1 MRVRDRGFA
10 LLIVLLSV
18 AALFALAV
26 RSAISTRS
34 TTLEVGVVHDR
45 VAAERGARGAAVLAI
60 RGMLNASRQ
69 AVEEAQDQL
78 DPFRT
83 RTPQHDDPAP
93 DEGPKDPE
101 IPAFLRELLGDK
113 LKQVEEGAKDAAKG
127 STMGALT
134 DGGGMAGR
142 VPRGTGMSVLRT
154 LGLPTRPLIITLEGR
169 RYTVSLSDA
178 AGQLSLNGADDRQ
191 FMAYF
196 RAKGFE
202 SVEAQTIT
210 DQILDWRDPDN
221 IPRARGAE
229 QEVYERLG
237 ITCRNA
243 PFTAL
248 EELLFLPA
256 ITRDIFEA
264 IRADL
269 SLTVESVVHVG
280 SASRAVLASVE
291 GLAPDAVERIIAL
304 RESGGLT
311 AASLQ
316 ALMPLTQ
323 RDSAR
328 KSLRFE
334 PSSIVRI
341 TVEASDA
348 SSPPTTRGP
357 GAEAGPSGEGYS
369 RPVTRFE
376 GIAVIDDNGLRDL
389 GLRAIQ

>member
-1 MRVRDRGFA
+1 
-10 LLIVLLSV
+10 VLLSV

-45 VAAERGARGAAVLAI
+45 IAAERGARGAAVLAI

-69 AVEEAQDQL
+69 AVEDAQDQA
-78 DPFRT
+78 DPFRS
-83 RTPQHDDPAP
+83 RSPRRDDPPA
-93 DEGPKDPE
+93 DDGPKDPE

-113 LKQVEEGAKDAAKG
+113 LKQVEEGAKDAARG
-127 STMGALT
+127 STIGALT

-142 VPRGTGMSVLRT
+142 VPRGAGMSVLRT

-169 RYTVSLSDA
+169 RYTVRLSDA
-178 AGQLSLNGADDRQ
+178 AGQLSVNGADERQ

-202 SVEAQTIT
+202 SVQAQTIT

-229 QEVYERLG
+229 HEVYERLG

-256 ITRDIFEA
+256 VTRDVFET

-269 SLTVESVVHVG
+269 SLTVESVIHAG
-280 SASRAVLASVE
+280 SASRAVLSSVD
-291 GLAPDAVERIIAL
+291 GLSPDAVERIISL
-304 RESGGLT
+304 RQSGGLT
-311 AASLQ
+311 AATLE
-316 ALMPLTQ
+316 ALLPLVQ
-323 RDSAR
+323 RETAR

-341 TVEASDA
+341 TVEVSDA
-348 SSPPTTRGP
+348 PSPQPESITAPAGESPP
-357 GAEAGPSGEGYS
+357 

>member
-45 VAAERGARGAAVLAI
+45 VVAERGARGAAVLAI
-60 RGMLNASRQ
+60 RGMLNASTQ
-69 AVEEAQDQL
+69 AVEEAQDQA
-78 DPFRT
+78 DPFRS
-83 RTPQHDDPAP
+83 RSPQRDDPV

-113 LKQVEEGAKDAAKG
+113 LKEVEDGAKDAAKG
-127 STMGALT
+127 STIGGLT

-142 VPRGTGMSVLRT
+142 VPRGAGMSVLRT

-169 RYTVSLSDA
+169 RYTVRLSDA
-178 AGQLSLNGADDRQ
+178 AGQLSVNGADERQ

-202 SVEAQTIT
+202 SVLAQTIT

-229 QEVYERLG
+229 QEVYDRLEV
-237 ITCRNA
+237 TCSNA

-256 ITRDIFEA
+256 VTRDLFQL

-269 SLTVESVVHVG
+269 SLTVESVVHAG
-280 SASRAVLASVE
+280 SASREVLASVE
-291 GLAPDAVERIIAL
+291 GLAPDSVDRIIAL

-311 AASLQ
+311 AATLE
-316 ALMPLTQ
+316 ALLPMVQ
-323 RDSAR
+323 RETAR

-334 PSSIVRI
+334 PSSVVRI
-341 TVEASDA
+341 TVEATDA
-348 SSPPTTRGP
+348 SSPSTIRAPSPDG
-357 GAEAGPSGEGYS
+357 EAPA